1 MTFLFVFVFVCLV
14 VFFIYFFVLKESC
27 IINKVDQ
34 SVPLAL
40 NEKFNKTIRFVISFP
55 TFLAKM
61 TSFTLLNK
69 V

>member
-14 VFFIYFFVLKESC
+14 FFFVVVVVLKESC

-40 NEKFNKTIRFVISFP
+40 NEKFNKAIRFVISF
-55 TFLAKM
+55 
-61 TSFTLLNK
+61 SNISS
-69 V
+69 